1 MMRWKVEE
9 KKHMHGLANEV
20 LIRCWFS
27 AYRNVRGK
35 ERNFLFSG
43 KYCVFCIPKEKIWR
57 SESRSLISCSYL
69 DSIPVLDMP
78 LS

>member
-1 MMRWKVEE
+1 
-9 KKHMHGLANEV
+9 MHGLANEM
-20 LIRCWFS
+20 LTKGWFS
-27 AYRNVRGK
+27 VYRNVRGK

-43 KYCVFCIPKEKIWR
+43 KYYVFYIPREKVWR
-57 SESRSLISCSYL
+57 SESRSLVSCSYL